1 MYITVG
7 VFSISF
13 AVLFYFCAFFRF
25 ASVLE
30 GTGKVQIMGKTF
42 KNNKPADVSTVGGR
56 IKKLRLERGLSQE
69 QLGYALGMEGKCVIY
84 GYESNRRGVSWDVL
98 VELARVLHTT
108 PEYIMTGSE
117 PDEDPY
123 VIEAAALIRS
133 LKSDKAKKAAI
144 EHIKLVKKM
153 EE

>member
-1 MYITVG
+1 MYIAVG
-7 VFSISF
+7 VFGISF
-13 AVLFYFCAFFRF
+13 AELFYFALFRV

-30 GTGKVQIMGKTF
+30 GTGKVHVMGRTF
-42 KNNKPADVSTVGGR
+42 KNNKPADTSTVGGR
-56 IKKLRLERGLSQE
+56 IKKLRLDLGLSQE

-98 VELARVLHTT
+98 VELARVLYTT

-133 LKSDKAKKAAI
+133 LKTEKAKKAAL
-144 EHIKLVKKM
+144 EHIRLVMMM
-153 EE
+153 ES

>member
-1 MYITVG
+1 MYIAVG
-7 VFSISF
+7 VFGISF
-13 AVLFYFCAFFRF
+13 AELFYFALFRV

-30 GTGKVQIMGKTF
+30 DAGKVHVMGRTF
-42 KNNKPADVSTVGGR
+42 KNNKPADTSTVGGR
-56 IKKLRLERGLSQE
+56 IKKLRLELGLSQE

-133 LKSDKAKKAAI
+133 LKTEKAKKAAL
-144 EHIKLVKKM
+144 EHIRLVMMM
-153 EE
+153 ES

>member
-1 MYITVG
+1 MYIAVG
-7 VFSISF
+7 VFGISF
-13 AVLFYFCAFFRF
+13 AEIFYFALFRV

-30 GTGKVQIMGKTF
+30 GTGKVHVMGRTF
-42 KNNKPADVSTVGGR
+42 KNNKPADTSTVGGR
-56 IKKLRLERGLSQE
+56 IKKLRLDLGLSQE

-98 VELARVLHTT
+98 VELARVLYTT

-123 VIEAAALIRS
+123 VIEAAALIRI
-133 LKSDKAKKAAI
+133 LKTEKAKKAAL
-144 EHIKLVKKM
+144 EHIRLVMMM
-153 EE
+153 ES

>member
-1 MYITVG
+1 MH
-7 VFSISF
+7 
-13 AVLFYFCAFFRF
+13 FFRF

-30 GTGKVQIMGKTF
+30 GTGKVYVMGKTF
-42 KNNKPADVSTVGGR
+42 KNNKAVDTSTVGGR
-56 IKKLRLERGLSQE
+56 IKKLRLEQGLSQE
-69 QLGYALGMEGKCVIY
+69 QLGYALGMEGKCAIY

-98 VELARVLHTT
+98 IELAKVLHTT

-133 LKSDKAKKAAI
+133 LKSDKAKKAAL
-144 EHIKLVKKM
+144 EHIKLVALM

>member
-1 MYITVG
+1 MYIAVG
-7 VFSISF
+7 VFGISF
-13 AVLFYFCAFFRF
+13 AELFYFALFRV

-30 GTGKVQIMGKTF
+30 GTGKVHVMGRTF
-42 KNNKPADVSTVGGR
+42 KNNKPADTSTVGGR
-56 IKKLRLERGLSQE
+56 IKKLRLDLGLSQE

-98 VELARVLHTT
+98 VELARVLHIT

-133 LKSDKAKKAAI
+133 LKSDKAKKAAL
-144 EHIKLVKKM
+144 EHIKLVAMM
-153 EE
+153 ER